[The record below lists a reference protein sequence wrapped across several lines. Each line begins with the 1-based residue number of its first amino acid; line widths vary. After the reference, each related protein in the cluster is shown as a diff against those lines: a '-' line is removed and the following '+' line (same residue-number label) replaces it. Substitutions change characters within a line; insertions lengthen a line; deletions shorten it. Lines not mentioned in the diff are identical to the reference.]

1 LIYLVRKDYSDI
13 VKQAPIRITERP
25 MTPAEV
31 ARLFRIPR
39 WRQLE
44 LKKLVD
50 EILRKE
56 WPKALRLRAARVPRS
71 RLVRSRRKSSSSLGR
86 RSVAG
91 RRIPQRSVRR

>member
-1 LIYLVRKDYSDI
+1 MIYLVRKDYSEI

-44 LKKLVD
+44 FKKLVD
-50 EILRKE
+50 EILRQE
-56 WPKALRLRAARVPRS
+56 WPKALRLRTARAPRS
-71 RLVRSRRKSSSSLGR
+71 RLVRSRRKISSSL
-86 RSVAG
+86 
-91 RRIPQRSVRR
+91 